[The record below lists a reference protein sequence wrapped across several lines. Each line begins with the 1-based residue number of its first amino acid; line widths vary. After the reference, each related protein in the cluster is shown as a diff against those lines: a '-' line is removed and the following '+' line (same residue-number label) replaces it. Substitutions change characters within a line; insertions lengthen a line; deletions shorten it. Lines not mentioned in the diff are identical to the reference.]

1 MKEINAKTKVCALIG
16 DPVEH
21 SFSPLIHNAGFREL
35 GINFVYVAFRV
46 KDVENAIKG
55 IRALNFRGASITIPH
70 KVKAVG
76 YLDSLDEMAKKIG
89 SINTIVNQNGELK
102 GFNSDG
108 MGALKALHDHRSD
121 LKGTSVSVLGSGGA
135 ARAITFALAMRAKL
149 KELHILGIIKEEIS
163 ALTDDLEKVTETKVK
178 GELMDEDILRKR
190 IFGSDLLINCTPVG
204 MYPKSDGSPVPI
216 NFLRKG
222 LLVFDI
228 VYNPPQ
234 TQLLKEAKS
243 IGCDTIS
250 GIEMFINQAV
260 VQFELWTAKKAPEA
274 VMRKVVLDCLTR
286 K

>member
-46 KDVENAIKG
+46 NDVENAIKG
-55 IRALNFRGASITIPH
+55 IRALNFCGASITIPH
-70 KVKAVG
+70 KVKAMD
-76 YLDSLDEMAKKIG
+76 YLDNLDEMAKKIG

-108 MGALKALHDHRSD
+108 MGALKAFHDHGVD

-135 ARAITFALAMRAKL
+135 ARAITFALAMKAKL
-149 KELHILGIIKEEIS
+149 KELHILGVIKEEIS

-190 IFGSDLLINCTPVG
+190 IFGSDLLINCTPIG
-204 MYPKSDGSPVPI
+204 MYPKSDGSLVPI
-216 NFLRKG
+216 SFLRKG

-234 TQLLKEAKS
+234 TKLLKEAKS

-274 VMRKVVLDCLTR
+274 VMRKVVLDCLTG